1 MKIYTRTGD
10 SGETGLYGG
19 ERTSKSSLRVSA
31 YGSVDEA
38 STFIGFARAQL
49 NDSDLDAELVR
60 LQSTLFELGAD
71 LATPHTAR
79 QREKLAPIDER
90 DISWAEELIDALD
103 TELEPLT
110 AFILPGGDP
119 AAAALHV
126 ARSVIRRA
134 EREAVALQAQEQI
147 NPAAVRFLNRVSDLL
162 FVMAR
167 VVNRRNCV
175 FEARWQA
182 RQG

>member
-19 ERTSKSSLRVSA
+19 ERTSKAGLRVSA

-38 STFIGFARAQL
+38 STFIGFARALL
-49 NDSDLDAELVR
+49 NDSDLDRELAR
-60 LQSTLFELGAD
+60 LQSLLFELGAD
-71 LATPHTAR
+71 LATPMTAR
-79 QREKLAPIDER
+79 QREKLAPVTAEDVTR
-90 DISWAEELIDALD
+90 AEELIDTLEA
-103 TELEPLT
+103 ELEPLT

-134 EREAVALQAQEQI
+134 ERDAVALTEHEEV
-147 NPAAVRFLNRVSDLL
+147 NPEAVRFLNRFSDLL

-167 VVNRRNCV
+167 VVNSRNGV
-175 FEARWQA
+175 FENRWQA
-182 RQG
+182 RSG

>member
-19 ERTSKSSLRVSA
+19 ERTSKASLRVSA

-49 NDSDLDAELVR
+49 NDIELDRELAR
-60 LQSTLFELGAD
+60 LQSLLFELGAD
-71 LATPHTAR
+71 LATPLVAR
-79 QREKLAPIDER
+79 QREKLSPVTAADVEQ
-90 DISWAEELIDALD
+90 AEQLIDSLEA
-103 TELEPLT
+103 ELEPLT

-134 EREAVALQAQEQI
+134 EREAVALMQQEPI
-147 NPAAVRFLNRVSDLL
+147 NPETVRLLNRASDLL
-162 FVMAR
+162 FTMAR
-167 VVNRRNCV
+167 VVNSRNGV
-175 FEARWQA
+175 FENRWQP
-182 RQG
+182 RSG